1 MVTGIGQE
9 RQEVASKILSPLVG
23 RILKTRIH
31 RTEAIEKSQMENDEE
46 NLTPVILQRN
56 WNRGA
61 RDYRS
66 LVREI
71 LDLWPR

>member
-1 MVTGIGQE
+1 MVTGLGQE
-9 RQEVASKILSPLVG
+9 RQEVASKILSPLAEK
-23 RILKTRIH
+23 ILKTRIH
-31 RTEAIEKSQMENDEE
+31 RTEAIEKSQMESDEE
-46 NLTPVILQRN
+46 NLLPVILQKN

-71 LDLWPR
+71 LELWPR